1 MKKIFYEIVA
11 LTLSIYNN
19 FFFKKLTVVG
29 KEKIPK
35 DGSIIFSPNH
45 QSALLDPLL
54 VGVTNGKRVYSLTRS
69 DVFRKPFLWVLNA
82 MQTLPIYRIRDGYE
96 KLTRNKKTF
105 DICYELLKNKNNLMI
120 FSEGKH
126 HDKYFLLP
134 ISKGSSRIGLES
146 LKKFPK
152 TKIYLQAVGINYG
165 SHIHPYHNCTIV
177 YGNPIKLNEFINPY
191 EKKPVETLNKVRL
204 KLENEM
210 KKCLWLPNYSR
221 EYNIKRNLINYKST
235 KHEFKILKKKI
246 SKKDTNLKDN
256 DSQKVIEKLAIIFF
270 SIFNLIPLI
279 IINFALKRVDDR
291 VFHLSIKYLLG
302 FFIFPVWW
310 TIVFFICVY
319 FTNLFLGVVIIV
331 FLILFL
337 FLRQFLI
344 IKYK

>member
-1 MKKIFYEIVA
+1 VKKIFYEFVA

-19 FFFKKLTVVG
+19 FFFKKLSIIG

-35 DGSIIFSPNH
+35 DGAIIFSPNH
-45 QSALLDPLL
+45 QSAFLDPLL

-69 DVFRKPFLWVLNA
+69 DVFIKPFLWFLDA
-82 MQTLPIYRIRDGYE
+82 MQTLPIYRIRDGYK
-96 KLTRNKKTF
+96 KLLRNKQTF
-105 DICYELLKNKNNLMI
+105 GICYELLKNKNNLMI

-177 YGNPIKLNEFINPY
+177 YGNPIKLNEFINLY
-191 EKKPVETLNKVRL
+191 KINPVETINRVRL
-204 KLENEM
+204 ELENEM
-210 KKCLWLPNYSR
+210 KKCLWLPNNSI
-221 EYNIKRNLINYKST
+221 EYNVKKSLINYKST
-235 KHEFKILKKKI
+235 KQEFKILKMKI
-246 SKKDTNLKDN
+246 SKKDTDLKN
-256 DSQKVIEKLAIIFF
+256 NGSKTVIEKIATIFF

-279 IINFALKRVDDR
+279 IISLALKRVDDR

-302 FFIFPVWW
+302 FFIFPLWW
-310 TIVFFICVY
+310 IIVFIISIY
-319 FTNLFLGVVIIV
+319 FLNLVLSCVIIV

>member
-1 MKKIFYEIVA
+1 MKNIFYKFIVF
-11 LTLSIYNN
+11 TLSIYNN
-19 FFFKKLTVVG
+19 FFFKKLTIIG
-29 KEKIPK
+29 KERIPK
-35 DGSIIFSPNH
+35 DGAIIFSPNH

-54 VGVTNGKRVYSLTRS
+54 VGVTNGKRLYSLTRS
-69 DVFRKPFLWVLNA
+69 DVFRKPFLWILDA
-82 MQTLPIYRIRDGYE
+82 MLTLPIYRIRDGYE
-96 KLTRNKKTF
+96 KLHRNKETF
-105 DICYELLKNKNNLMI
+105 EICYRLLKNKNNLMI

-146 LKKFPK
+146 LKKFAK

-177 YGNPIKLNEFINPY
+177 YGNPIKLNEFINHY
-191 EKKPVETLNKVRL
+191 EKKSVETLNKVRL

-221 EYNIKRNLINYKST
+221 EYAIKRNLINYKST

-246 SKKDTNLKDN
+246 SQKDIKLKN
-256 DSQKVIEKLAIIFF
+256 NNSKTITEKIAITFF
-270 SIFNLIPLI
+270 SIFNLIPLML
-279 IINFALKRVDDR
+279 INSTLKKFDDR
-291 VFHLSIKYLLG
+291 VFHLSIKYLTG
-302 FFIFPVWW
+302 FFIFPLWW
-310 TIVFFICVY
+310 TTVFCISVY
-319 FTNLFLGVVIIV
+319 FLNLFLSIVILC
-331 FLILFL
+331 FLVLFL

>member
-1 MKKIFYEIVA
+1 MKKIFYEFVA
-11 LTLSIYNN
+11 LIVSIYNN
-19 FFFKKLTVVG
+19 FFFKKLTIIG

-35 DGSIIFSPNH
+35 DGAIIFSPNH
-45 QSALLDPLL
+45 QSAFLDPLL

-69 DVFRKPFLWVLNA
+69 DVFIKPFLWFLDA
-82 MQTLPIYRIRDGYE
+82 MQTLPIYRIRDGYK
-96 KLTRNKKTF
+96 KLLRNKQTF
-105 DICYELLKNKNNLMI
+105 GICYELLKNKNNLMI

-177 YGNPIKLNEFINPY
+177 YGNPIKLNEFINLY
-191 EKKPVETLNKVRL
+191 KINPVETINRVRL
-204 KLENEM
+204 ELENEM
-210 KKCLWLPNYSR
+210 KKCLWLPNYSI
-221 EYNIKRNLINYKST
+221 EYNVKKSLINYKST
-235 KHEFKILKKKI
+235 KQEFKILKMKI
-246 SKKDTNLKDN
+246 SKKDTDLKN
-256 DSQKVIEKLAIIFF
+256 NGSKTVIEKIATIFF

-279 IINFALKRVDDR
+279 IISLALKRVEDR

-302 FFIFPVWW
+302 FFIFPLWW
-310 TIVFFICVY
+310 IIVFIISIY
-319 FTNLFLGVVIIV
+319 FFNLVLSCVIIV

>member
-1 MKKIFYEIVA
+1 MKKIFYEFVA

-19 FFFKKLTVVG
+19 FFFKKLSIIG

-35 DGSIIFSPNH
+35 DGAIIFSPNH
-45 QSALLDPLL
+45 QSAFLDPLL

-69 DVFRKPFLWVLNA
+69 DVFIKPFLWFLDA
-82 MQTLPIYRIRDGYE
+82 MQTLPIYRIRDGYK
-96 KLTRNKKTF
+96 KLLRNKQTF
-105 DICYELLKNKNNLMI
+105 GICYELLKNKNNLMI

-177 YGNPIKLNEFINPY
+177 YGNPIKLNEFINLY
-191 EKKPVETLNKVRL
+191 KINPVETINRVRL
-204 KLENEM
+204 ELENEM
-210 KKCLWLPNYSR
+210 KKCLWLPNNSI
-221 EYNIKRNLINYKST
+221 EYNVKKSLINYKST
-235 KHEFKILKKKI
+235 KQEFKILKMKI
-246 SKKDTNLKDN
+246 SKKDTDLKN
-256 DSQKVIEKLAIIFF
+256 NGSKTVIEKIATIFF

-279 IINFALKRVDDR
+279 IISLALKRVEDR

-302 FFIFPVWW
+302 FFIFPLWW
-310 TIVFFICVY
+310 IIVFIISIY
-319 FTNLFLGVVIIV
+319 FLNLVLSCVIIV

>member
-1 MKKIFYEIVA
+1 MKKIFYEFVA

-19 FFFKKLTVVG
+19 FFFKKLTIVG

-35 DGSIIFSPNH
+35 DGAIIFSPNH

-69 DVFRKPFLWVLNA
+69 DVFRKPFLWILDA

-96 KLTRNKKTF
+96 KLVRNKETF
-105 DICYELLKNKNNLMI
+105 RICHELLKNKNNLMI

-177 YGNPIKLNEFINPY
+177 YGNPIKLNEFINLY
-191 EKKPVETLNKVRL
+191 EKKPVETLNRVRL
-204 KLENEM
+204 ELENEM
-210 KKCLWLPNYSR
+210 KKCLWLPNNSR
-221 EYNIKRNLINYKST
+221 EYSFKRSLINYNST
-235 KHEFKILKKKI
+235 KQEFKVLKDKI
-246 SKKDTNLKDN
+246 SKKDTNLKN
-256 DSQKVIEKLAIIFF
+256 KDSKTVIEKIAIILY
-270 SIFNLIPLI
+270 SIFNFIPLV
-279 IINFALKRVDDR
+279 IINSVLKKVKDR
-291 VFHLSIKYLLG
+291 VFHLSIKYLIG
-302 FFIFPVWW
+302 IFVFPLWW
-310 TIVFFICVY
+310 TIVFFISVY
-319 FTNLFLGVVIIV
+319 FLNLALSFIIIIFFV
-331 FLILFL
+331 LFL
-337 FLRQFLI
+337 FIRQFLI

>member
-1 MKKIFYEIVA
+1 MKKIFYEFVA

-19 FFFKKLTVVG
+19 FFFKKLSIIG

-35 DGSIIFSPNH
+35 DGAIIFSPNH
-45 QSALLDPLL
+45 QSAFLDPLL

-69 DVFRKPFLWVLNA
+69 DVFIKPFLWFLDA
-82 MQTLPIYRIRDGYE
+82 MQTLPIYRIRDGYK
-96 KLTRNKKTF
+96 KLLRNKQTF
-105 DICYELLKNKNNLMI
+105 GICYELLKNKNNLMI

-177 YGNPIKLNEFINPY
+177 YGNPIKLNEFINLY
-191 EKKPVETLNKVRL
+191 KINPVETINRVRL
-204 KLENEM
+204 ELENEM
-210 KKCLWLPNYSR
+210 KKCLWLPNNSI
-221 EYNIKRNLINYKST
+221 EYNVKKSLINYKST
-235 KHEFKILKKKI
+235 KQEFKILKMKI
-246 SKKDTNLKDN
+246 SKKDTDLKN
-256 DSQKVIEKLAIIFF
+256 NGSKTVIEKIATIFF

-279 IINFALKRVDDR
+279 IISLALKRVDDR

-302 FFIFPVWW
+302 FFIFPLWW
-310 TIVFFICVY
+310 IIVFIISIY
-319 FTNLFLGVVIIV
+319 FLNLVLSCVIIV

>member
-1 MKKIFYEIVA
+1 VKKIFYEFVA

-19 FFFKKLTVVG
+19 FFFKKLSIIG

-35 DGSIIFSPNH
+35 DGAIIFSPNH
-45 QSALLDPLL
+45 QSAFLDPLL

-69 DVFRKPFLWVLNA
+69 DVFIKPFLWFLDA
-82 MQTLPIYRIRDGYE
+82 MQTLPIYRIRDGYK
-96 KLTRNKKTF
+96 KLLRNKQTF
-105 DICYELLKNKNNLMI
+105 GICYELLKNKNNLMI

-177 YGNPIKLNEFINPY
+177 YGNPIKLNEFINLY
-191 EKKPVETLNKVRL
+191 KINPVETINRVRL
-204 KLENEM
+204 ELENEM
-210 KKCLWLPNYSR
+210 KKCLWLPNNSI
-221 EYNIKRNLINYKST
+221 EYNVKKSLINYKST
-235 KHEFKILKKKI
+235 KQEFKILKMKI
-246 SKKDTNLKDN
+246 SKKDTDLKN
-256 DSQKVIEKLAIIFF
+256 NGSKTVIEKIATIFF

-279 IINFALKRVDDR
+279 IISLALKRVEDR

-302 FFIFPVWW
+302 FFIFPLWW
-310 TIVFFICVY
+310 IIVFIISIY
-319 FTNLFLGVVIIV
+319 FLNLVLSCVIIV